1 MFALNTKKQNK
12 QEVEEKSLA
21 NQGGEALG
29 VGEAGIRS
37 RSH

>member
-21 NQGGEALG
+21 NQAGEALSD
-29 VGEAGIRS
+29 APLQ
-37 RSH
+37 